1 MNDMKKLILL
11 LIAFVFSTLTFGQE
25 RPIAK
30 KVEQAK
36 LTSRSFKSY
45 NVFGNAIQQK
55 GNQFADFAKGVSVF
69 KLEKV
74 ELSKLYQSKPVS
86 LTLEVPFENREI
98 SLELIKNEAL
108 FTDNFRAV
116 DQNNQLINYKPGLYY
131 QGIIKG
137 DRTSVVAIS
146 IFEDQVIGVAS
157 STALGDV
164 VIGKLQNSEEY
175 VTYSSYNVEAKNNVK
190 CAVDQL
196 EENKNYKPN
205 YDPKILKKTTNEMT
219 EKCVRV
225 YYEIA
230 YAPYKQNGLDETK
243 TLNWLTAIH
252 NNIATLYTNDYI
264 RTSLSK
270 VMIWKEQDPYT
281 GNYSAQLN
289 KFRTTRTDFDGD
301 FAHLVNYPSTTSVAY
316 LNSMCNNEYHYAYSG
331 INMTYGDV
339 PVYSW
344 TIMAMTH
351 EMGHALGSPHTHAC
365 SWNGD
370 NTAIDGCAPTYD
382 PSLAEGTCPTGPIPY
397 ADKGTIMSYCH
408 LVGGVGI
415 NFSNGFGEQPG
426 NLIRATVDGKICLST
441 DCSMTCQ
448 QTIKSVSGTLNG
460 QSISYTL
467 NDDIGTVWIYKFQKI
482 GDVEA
487 QWKETKTKTLKF
499 DNLDKNAYYRI
510 EVANKCS
517 ETSNSSSVTAII
529 EIPGDYCNGDLY
541 YDSGGANGNY
551 SPNENFIKV
560 FKPLVAGEKVSI
572 TFTEFDVEPA
582 DENGVYD
589 YMNVYNGTSSNASKL
604 FENGKELNGNK
615 IPGPFISTDDSG
627 AITIR
632 FRSDGGLELKGWE
645 AQINCNSLGLEDINK
660 LEFSIYPNPTTDF
673 VTLTSKESIVSYQVY
688 DMGGKLL
695 SKLNKLDKK
704 EAKIDFSN
712 YPKGIYVLSI
722 KTDKRTYTQKVTKK

>member
-1 MNDMKKLILL
+1 MKKLILL
-11 LIAFVFSTLTFGQE
+11 LIAFVFSTLSFGQLQ
-25 RPIAK
+25 PIPK

-45 NVFGNAIQQK
+45 NVFSSAIQQK
-55 GNQFADFAKGVSVF
+55 GNQFTDFAKGVSVF
-69 KLEKV
+69 NLEKA
-74 ELSKLYQSKPVS
+74 ELSKLYQAKPAT
-86 LTLEVPFENREI
+86 LTLEVPFEGREI
-98 SLELIKNEAL
+98 SLELVKNEAL

-116 DQNNQLINYKPGLYY
+116 DQNNQLINYQPGVYY
-131 QGIIKG
+131 QGIIGG
-137 DRTSVVAIS
+137 DNTSVVAIS
-146 IFEDQVIGVAS
+146 IFKDQVIGVAS

-205 YDPKILKKTTNEMT
+205 YDPKILQKSTNEMT

-243 TLNWLTAIH
+243 TLDWLTAIH

-281 GNYSAQLN
+281 GDYNAQLN
-289 KFRTTRTDFDGD
+289 RFRTTRTDFDGD

-316 LNSMCNNEYHYAYSG
+316 LNSMCNNDYHYAYSG
-331 INMTYGDV
+331 INMTYNDV

-365 SWNGD
+365 AWNGD
-370 NTAIDGCAPTYD
+370 NSQIDGCGAQAGYPD
-382 PSLAEGTCPTGPIPY
+382 GDCAIGPIPY

-408 LVGGVGI
+408 LIGGVGI
-415 NFSNGFGEQPG
+415 NLANGFGEQPA

-448 QTIKSVSGTLNG
+448 QTIKSVTGSLNDRT
-460 QSISYTL
+460 ITYTL
-467 NDDIGTVWIYKFQKI
+467 NDDVGTAWIYKFQKI
-482 GDVEA
+482 GATDA
-487 QWKETKTKTLKF
+487 QWKETTSKTLTF
-499 DNLDKNAYYRI
+499 DNLDRNAYYRI

-517 ETSNSSSVTAII
+517 ETSNSSAVTRII

-541 YDSGGANGNY
+541 YDSGGPNGNY
-551 SPNENFIKV
+551 SPNENVTKI

-572 TFTEFDVEPA
+572 TFTEFDIEPA
-582 DENGVYD
+582 SEQGELYD
-589 YMNVYNGTSSNASKL
+589 YMNIYNGATPTVAKL
-604 FENGKELNGNK
+604 FPDGKELNGNK
-615 IPGPFISTDDSG
+615 IPGPFVSTDDSG
-627 AITIR
+627 AISVR
-632 FRSDGGLELKGWE
+632 FRSDGGLELKGWIAE
-645 AQINCNSLGLEDINK
+645 INCNSLGLEDLSK
-660 LEFSIYPNPTTDF
+660 VEFSIYPNPTTDF
-673 VTLTSKESIVSYQVY
+673 VTLSSKESIVGYQVY

-695 SKLNKLDKK
+695 TETKKMDKK
-704 EAKIDFSN
+704 ETKIDLSN
-712 YPKGIYVLSI
+712 YPKGIYLLNI

>member
-1 MNDMKKLILL
+1 MKKLILL
-11 LIAFVFSTLTFGQE
+11 LIAFVFSTITFGQQ
-25 RPIAK
+25 RPIAT
-30 KVEQAK
+30 KVDQAK

-45 NVFGNAIQQK
+45 NVFGNVIQQK

-69 KLEKV
+69 NLEKA
-74 ELSKLYQSKPVS
+74 ELSKLYQAKPTSLS
-86 LTLEVPFENREI
+86 LTIPFEGREI
-98 SLELIKNEAL
+98 SLELVKNEAL
-108 FTDNFRAV
+108 FTDNFKAV
-116 DQNNQLINYKPGLYY
+116 DQNNKLINYQPGLYY
-131 QGIIKG
+131 QGIIAG
-137 DRTSVVAIS
+137 DKTSVVAIS

-164 VIGKLQNSEEY
+164 VIGKLQDSEEY
-175 VTYSSYNVEAKNNVK
+175 VTYSSYNIEAKNNIK

-205 YDPKILKKTTNEMT
+205 YDPKILNKTTNEMT

-230 YAPYKQNGLDETK
+230 YAPYRQNGLDEAK

-281 GNYSAQLN
+281 GDYSAQLN

-331 INMTYGDV
+331 INMTYNNV

-370 NTAIDGCAPTYD
+370 GTAIDGCAPTYD
-382 PSLAEGTCPTGPIPY
+382 PKLAEGTCPTGPIPY

-408 LVGGVGI
+408 LIGGVGI
-415 NFSNGFGEQPG
+415 NFSNGFGQQPG

-448 QTIKSVSGTLNG
+448 QTIKSVTGTLNG
-460 QSISYTL
+460 QSISYVI
-467 NDDIGTVWIYKFQKI
+467 NDEVGAKWIYKFQKI
-482 GDVEA
+482 GAADA
-487 QWKETKTKTLKF
+487 QWKETTTKNLTF
-499 DNLDKNAYYRI
+499 DNLDRNAYYRI

-517 ETSNSSSVTAII
+517 ETSNSSPVTSII
-529 EIPGDYCNGDLY
+529 EIPGDYCNGDIY
-541 YDSGGANGNY
+541 YDSGGADGNY
-551 SPNENFIKV
+551 SPNENFLKV
-560 FKPLVAGEKVSI
+560 FKPFVAGEKVSI

-582 DENGVYD
+582 GEKGEVYD
-589 YMNVYNGTSSNASKL
+589 YMNVYNGTSTNSSKL
-604 FENGKELNGNK
+604 FTNGKNLNGNT
-615 IPGPFISTDDSG
+615 IPGPFVSTDDSG

-632 FRSDGGLELKGWE
+632 FISDGGLELKGW
-645 AQINCNSLGLEDINK
+645 AAKINCSSLGINEINT
-660 LEFSIYPNPTTDF
+660 LEFNIFPNPTVDF
-673 VTLTSKESIVSYQVY
+673 VNVETKDNIISYQVY

-695 SKLNKLDKK
+695 TEKGKLNKKDV
-704 EAKIDFSN
+704 KINLES
-712 YPKGIYVLSI
+712 YPKGIYLLNI
-722 KTDKRTYTQKVTKK
+722 KTDKRSYTQKITKK

>member
-1 MNDMKKLILL
+1 MKKLILL

>member
-582 DENGVYD
+582 DDNGVYD

-695 SKLNKLDKK
+695 SKSNKLDKK

>member
-1 MNDMKKLILL
+1 MKKLILL

-712 YPKGIYVLSI
+712 YPKGIYVLNI